1 MTYVDGLIVLLVVA
15 AVRRGLKVGLVRLV
29 LSAFGLVVGLYLG
42 SLAAG
47 ALVVYI
53 DPPMWRFVTAIGIS
67 FLVAAAISSIGD
79 MLGMLIDERAYR
91 FKLEKIDTIL
101 GSFFEVG
108 FTLFSVWLL
117 ASVLASSS
125 VGNVGQQ
132 IKDSLVIRGLNSV
145 LPAPPDILA
154 DLERVL
160 SSNGFPTVFV
170 GNEPS
175 QPTVSTNVTLNAD
188 IVATAERS
196 IVKIEGRGCGGKVDG
211 TGFVV
216 KPGII
221 ATNAHVVAGIDSPY
235 AYVNTK
241 GYPATTIYFD
251 STLDFALLAVKDF
264 PLPALP
270 LLTSL
275 GKHGDEVAAIGYPGG
290 GNLTASG
297 GTIIDTMTALGRN
310 IYGKGLVSREI
321 YRVAAAIQQGNSG
334 SPLINSEGKA
344 IGIIFAKSVSNDTVG
359 YALLSKLITEPV
371 TKATINDAALSTG
384 QCVAD

>member
-29 LSAFGLVVGLYLG
+29 LSAFGLVVGLYIG

-53 DPPMWRFVTAIGIS
+53 DNPLWRFVTAIGIS

-79 MLGMLIDERAYR
+79 MLGMLVDERAYK
-91 FKLEKIDTIL
+91 FKLEKIDTML
-101 GSFFEVG
+101 GSVFEVC

-117 ASVLASSS
+117 ASVLASSA
-125 VGNVGQQ
+125 VGNLGQQ
-132 IKDSLVIRGLNSV
+132 IKDSMVIRGLNSF

-175 QPTVSTNVTLNAD
+175 QPTISNNVTLHAD
-188 IVATAERS
+188 VVTAAERS
-196 IVKIEGRGCGGKVDG
+196 IVKVEGRGCGGKVDG
-211 TGFVV
+211 TGFVI

-235 AYVNTK
+235 AYVGTK

-251 STLDFALLAVKDF
+251 ATLDFALLAVKDF
-264 PLPALP
+264 PLPALSM
-270 LLTSL
+270 LNSL

-290 GNLTASG
+290 GALTASG
-297 GTIIDTMTALGRN
+297 GTIIDNMTALGRN

-321 YRVAAAIQQGNSG
+321 YRVAASIQQGNSG
-334 SPLINSEGKA
+334 SPLINSEGKV
-344 IGIIFAKSVSNDTVG
+344 IGIVFAKSVSNENVG
-359 YALLSKLITEPV
+359 YALLAKLITEPV
-371 TKATINDAALSTG
+371 TKATVNDAQVSPG
-384 QCVAD
+384 QCIAD